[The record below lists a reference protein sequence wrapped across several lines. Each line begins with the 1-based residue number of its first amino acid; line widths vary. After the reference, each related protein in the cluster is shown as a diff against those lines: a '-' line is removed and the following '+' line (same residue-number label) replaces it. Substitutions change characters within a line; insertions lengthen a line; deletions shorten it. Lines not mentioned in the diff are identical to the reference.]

1 MWSFLGTFLLGILKW
16 VVEKAAK
23 KKMNDKQFI
32 EFIEAHQKR
41 RIGAGKT
48 ANDFDDA
55 LAETL
60 AKMDEEE
67 KNKNN

>member
-1 MWSFLGTFLLGILKW
+1 MWSMLGTLLLGILKW
-16 VVEKAAK
+16 VVEKKAMK
-23 KKMNDKQFI
+23 KLNDKQFI

-41 RIGAGKT
+41 RLGSGKT

-60 AKMDEEE
+60 SKMNEED
-67 KNKNN
+67 KGKQ

>member
-1 MWSFLGTFLLGILKW
+1 MFGTLFLGILKW
-16 VVEKAAK
+16 VVNKKAK
-23 KKMNDKQFI
+23 QKLNDRQFI

-41 RIGAGKT
+41 RLGAGKT
-48 ANDFDDA
+48 ANEFDDA

-67 KNKNN
+67 KRD